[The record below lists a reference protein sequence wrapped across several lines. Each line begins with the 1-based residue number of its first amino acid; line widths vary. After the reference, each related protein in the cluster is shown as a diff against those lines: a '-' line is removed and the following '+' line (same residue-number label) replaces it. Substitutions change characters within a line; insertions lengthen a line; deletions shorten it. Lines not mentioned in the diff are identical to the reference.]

1 MINQTDQALLLTGAS
16 GFLGGELLPRLL
28 KTYPDHLIYVVL
40 RAESELQLQERLNQI
55 LDWNS
60 VTEADRRRCIA
71 LRGDVEAADLG
82 LGERYDLVASCT
94 KEIFHSAAN
103 TSFHQKLEQ
112 ARRIN
117 YNGTVNVVALAR
129 RAAELNGFRRLHHV
143 STAYVCGNRSGLI
156 LERELECE
164 QDFSNT
170 YEQSKYESE
179 VFLREQM
186 NSLPI
191 TVYRPSI
198 IVGDSH
204 TGRTQ
209 HFYVIYEPMR
219 WVYQGQMSFLPC
231 KPEIHLD
238 IVPVDYV
245 ADALL
250 VIGRREDSA
259 GKTYHLT
266 AGLERSLTLRDIV
279 EQCMAAMNSYNRAHG
294 RKELPAPEIITPE
307 TANSFEGEEQQQFK
321 IFFDRAW
328 QQMQRHMPY
337 VVSEKA
343 FDDTNTQEALAGTG
357 IVCPPFGAYL
367 TAVVHYGMS
376 KEFKA

>member
-1 MINQTDQALLLTGAS
+1 MTNQAEQALLVTGAS
-16 GFLGGELLPRLL
+16 GFLAGELLPRLL
-28 KTYPDHLIYVVL
+28 KEYPDYIVYVLL
-40 RAESELQLQERLNQI
+40 RSESEEQLQERLQQI
-55 LDWNS
+55 LDWHA
-60 VTEADRRRCIA
+60 VAEADRGRCIA
-71 LRGDVEAADLG
+71 LRGDVQAADLG
-82 LGERYDLVASCT
+82 LGERYDEVASQT

-103 TSFHQKLEQ
+103 TSFYQKLEQ
-112 ARRIN
+112 ARQIN

-129 RAAELNGFRRLHHV
+129 RASALGSFRRLHHV

-156 LERELECE
+156 LEQELECG

-179 VFLREQM
+179 VFLRGEM
-186 NSLPI
+186 DRLPI

-198 IVGDSH
+198 IVGDSR

-231 KPEIHLD
+231 KPETHLD

-250 VIGRREDSA
+250 AIARRDDSA
-259 GKTYHLT
+259 GRTYHLA
-266 AGLERSLTLRDIV
+266 AGLERSLDLRAIV
-279 EQCMAAMNSYNRAHG
+279 EQCMAAMNLYNREHG
-294 RKELPAPEIITPE
+294 LKELPSPEIITPE
-307 TANSFEGEEQQQFK
+307 MVNSFEGEEQEQFK
-321 IFFDRAW
+321 TFFDRAW

-343 FDDTNTQEALAGTG
+343 FDDTNTRQALAGTG
-357 IVCPPFGAYL
+357 IVCPPFSDYL
-367 TAVVHYGMS
+367 TKIVHYGMS
-376 KEFKA
+376 REFKS

>member
-1 MINQTDQALLLTGAS
+1 MNNQADQALLLTGAS
-16 GFLGGELLPRLL
+16 GFLAGELLPRLL
-28 KTYPDHLIYVVL
+28 KTYPDHLLYVLL
-40 RAESELQLQERLNQI
+40 RAESEPQLQERLNQI

-60 VTEADRRRCIA
+60 ITEADRARCIA

-82 LGERYDLVASCT
+82 LGERYDLVASRT

-112 ARRIN
+112 ARQIN

-156 LERELECE
+156 LERELECG

-179 VFLREQM
+179 IFLREQM
-186 NSLPI
+186 SSLPI

-198 IVGDSH
+198 IVGDSR

-231 KPEIHLD
+231 KPETRLD

-250 VIGRREDSA
+250 AIGGRDDSA

-266 AGLERSLTLRDIV
+266 AGLERSLNLRDIV
-279 EQCMAAMNSYNRAHG
+279 EQCMAAMNSYNIARG
-294 RKELPAPEIITPE
+294 RKELPSPEIITPE
-307 TANSFEGEEQQQFK
+307 TANSFEGEERQQFK
-321 IFFDRAW
+321 VFFDRAW

-357 IVCPPFGAYL
+357 IVCPPFSAYL

-376 KEFKA
+376 REFKA